1 MCKIDRLR
9 CWKVRMTL
17 PKGPVVINY
26 SLILFCDHLGFWES
40 SAIDSS
46 LKIAL
51 SPMQENLFAFLQVL
65 FV

>member
-1 MCKIDRLR
+1 
-9 CWKVRMTL
+9 MTL
-17 PKGPVVINY
+17 PKGPVVVNY
-26 SLILFCDHLGFWES
+26 SLILFCDHLAFWES

-51 SPMQENLFAFLQVL
+51 SPIQENLFAFLQVL